1 MTLQEVKFVRQRM
14 FHSASLRTTKLV
26 FKIWATIAIIP
37 MTTQAATLIRTYL
50 ISVSPKTHT
59 IA

>member
-1 MTLQEVKFVRQRM
+1 VTLQEVKFVRQRV
-14 FHSASLRTTKLV
+14 FHSALLKTTKLV

-37 MTTQAATLIRTYL
+37 TTTQAATLIRTYL
-50 ISVSPKTHT
+50 ISVSLKTHT